1 MPWEAGPIW
10 NCGACEGELHW
21 MLHTHHAQ
29 LARVRAHLDA
39 STTTHSRRHQQQQHP
54 QPSVHLAGI
63 SLKTQE
69 LYVIVFCARYR
80 LPSGTTTLPTTHYP
94 LPTTYR
100 AGAGSNEAGA
110 HGVAAG
116 RRHRARARTA
126 VAGLRGGG
134 ARAADALAGA
144 VPLLTVATRTEATTY
159 CGRCCERRKSCLC
172 LLWLYSTYHGHTHH
186 GRCCASAKRSYPTCC
201 TCWRGVWPSRP
212 ISSRSSS
219 ALAPF
224 VASGHSRCGHSS
236 TVLTPHR
243 GSRRARACACMR
255 MCMCM
260 CMCMCMHN
268 LVQYA

>member
-1 MPWEAGPIW
+1 MRLGSGFEVGIW
-10 NCGACEGELHW
+10 VGCWGWGCG
-21 MLHTHHAQ
+21 
-29 LARVRAHLDA
+29 RVLGLRLRFDE
-39 STTTHSRRHQQQQHP
+39 HSLNNSCQAP
-54 QPSVHLAGI
+54 
-63 SLKTQE
+63 
-69 LYVIVFCARYR
+69 
-80 LPSGTTTLPTTHYP
+80 PTTHYP

-172 LLWLYSTYHGHTHH
+172 LLWLYSTHHGYTHH

-243 GSRRARACACMR
+243 GSRRARACACA
-255 MCMCM
+255 CACA
-260 CMCMCMHN
+260 CTTWCNMHR
-268 LVQYA
+268 